1 MTSWAFD
8 TVLATFQYND
18 IAGSLKQLTV
28 TAHSPHWGG
37 QISDD
42 ENDDEID
49 DEFDEDFRRL

>member
-28 TAHSPHWGG
+28 TAHSPHWG

>member
-28 TAHSPHWGG
+28 ITHSPRWG

-42 ENDDEID
+42 EYDDEID
-49 DEFDEDFRRL
+49 DEFDEDF